1 MADSDSGSSEDG
13 EEMARLKEAT
23 AGVDTFTKSI
33 KTKEKGGKHVEDEP
47 KDGSAIYLTRLLDA
61 QYVTASTVRSTI

>member
-1 MADSDSGSSEDG
+1 MVDSDSSSEDG

-33 KTKEKGGKHVEDEP
+33 KTKEKEKKHVKDEP
-47 KDGSAIYLTRLLDA
+47 KDGSAIYLTRLLDDL
-61 QYVTASTVRSTI
+61 YVLYNRLYNRL